1 MQCSKRKHWLPPE
14 RMEEKATCLSVFW
27 IRMQDKHQRA
37 HAEERVLGNK
47 MSMMMM
53 LFIGTRFSNLYTAV
67 DTQAWAA
74 YHSQARRPRAAH
86 KRRLAARDTTSESD
100 EGEEEGSDWDEC
112 YGVRMSPENPQYV
125 AQGTAHVGGRWC
137 ILSPRSGYFCV
148 LNQTTRS
155 VGSPRVRWGGLSQG
169 NGMRPPMRKTN
180 ETANRLRGN

>member
-1 MQCSKRKHWLPPE
+1 MGRGMGKGMDANICIACLRQVVAFAP
-14 RMEEKATCLSVFW
+14 KA
-27 IRMQDKHQRA
+27 I
-37 HAEERVLGNK
+37 N
-47 MSMMMM
+47 
-53 LFIGTRFSNLYTAV
+53 
-67 DTQAWAA
+67 WAA